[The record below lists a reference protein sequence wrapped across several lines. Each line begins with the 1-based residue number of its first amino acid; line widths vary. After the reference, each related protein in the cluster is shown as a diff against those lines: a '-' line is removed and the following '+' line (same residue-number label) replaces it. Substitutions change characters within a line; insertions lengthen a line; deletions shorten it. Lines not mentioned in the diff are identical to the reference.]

1 MDEKGDIM
9 NFYPRNRHVLV
20 QKLEEKEEKQTTIQV
35 LLPEGYSE
43 KKEPYVSVLV
53 KEVAP
58 SCTIGLSKGD
68 KVVVEASM
76 LQEIKFDEEL
86 YIVILENYI
95 YGVISSR

>member
-1 MDEKGDIM
+1 M

-20 QKLEEKEEKQTTIQV
+20 QKLEEKEEKQTKV

-53 KEVAP
+53 KEGAP

>member
-53 KEVAP
+53 KEVAQAV
-58 SCTIGLSKGD
+58 LS
-68 KVVVEASM
+68 ASVKETK
-76 LQEIKFDEEL
+76 LLWRPLCYKKL
-86 YIVILENYI
+86 SSTKNYI
-95 YGVISSR
+95 L